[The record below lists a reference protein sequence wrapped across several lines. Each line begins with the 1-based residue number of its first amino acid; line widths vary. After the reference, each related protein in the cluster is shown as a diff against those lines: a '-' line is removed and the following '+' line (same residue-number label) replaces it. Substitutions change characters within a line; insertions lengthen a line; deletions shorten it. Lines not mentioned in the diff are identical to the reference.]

1 VSLKNAS
8 KKTRRMT
15 ERQARFALIA
25 VACLALA
32 ARLWWVLVAVP
43 SPDIAGGDGPFYL
56 RMGRVILEHGLTTA
70 ITWMGTSGPLYP
82 LGFAF
87 LYTVLPNDDQTI
99 LQAARI
105 AQTMIDTL
113 TCCAAFDLG
122 RRVFNERAGLLAGL
136 AVALDLRFITQAG
149 AINTETFFIFFLV
162 TGVRA
167 FVIARAATDDR
178 RKWPGYVLSNI
189 LFLLASFT
197 RAIAIGLPVLFAG
210 LTLLPKPTPA
220 QLKRAAL
227 VVGVGALIISGL
239 TAWTY
244 ATTGRIVVIS
254 SGLDIQFWMGSRL
267 DGQWH
272 GAEAFEQERA
282 YLIAEDPENP
292 PYLRDA
298 FQTIAR
304 DPVAY
309 VLLQF
314 RKLAAAYLQPH
325 GTTAFAGES
334 LKDLAVAAL
343 RGQISVVEL
352 INGEAFWPKLIIYIF
367 HYVSLI
373 GGLIGLWLARRDW
386 LKVLP
391 LALPIFYFTAAYTP
405 LVIIPRYVFP
415 AMPFFMILAAF
426 AGVTLFSRRAGRIEP
441 MHNS

>member
-1 VSLKNAS
+1 
-8 KKTRRMT
+8 
-15 ERQARFALIA
+15 
-25 VACLALA
+25 
-32 ARLWWVLVAVP
+32 
-43 SPDIAGGDGPFYL
+43 
-56 RMGRVILEHGLTTA
+56 
-70 ITWMGTSGPLYP
+70 
-82 LGFAF
+82 
-87 LYTVLPNDDQTI
+87 
-99 LQAARI
+99 QAASVTQ
-105 AQTMIDTL
+105 AAMDAL
-113 TCCAAFDLG
+113 MCGLAFDLG
-122 RRVFNERAGLLAGL
+122 RRMFEARVGLIASLAI
-136 AVALDLRFITQAG
+136 ALDLRFITQAG
-149 AINTETFFIFFLV
+149 AINTETLFTLLLV
-162 TGVRA
+162 SSVWV
-167 FVIARAATDDR
+167 FVIARAAENDR
-178 RKWPGYVLSNI
+178 RKWAGYVVANV
-189 LFLLASFT
+189 LFLLTTFT

-227 VVGVGALIISGL
+227 VIGAGALIIGGL

-272 GAEAFEQERA
+272 GAQAFEEERA

-304 DPVAY
+304 DPIAY
-309 VLLQF
+309 ILLQF
-314 RKLAAAYLQPH
+314 RKLAAAYIQPH
-325 GTTAFAGES
+325 GTVAFPGES
-334 LKDLAVAAL
+334 LKDLAAAAL
-343 RGQISVVEL
+343 RGQIGLGEL

-367 HYVSLI
+367 HYASLT

-391 LALPIFYFTAAYTP
+391 LALPMTYFTAVYTP

-426 AGVTLFSRRAGRIEP
+426 AGVTLFAQINHRLKRQTRNITGFTFVV
-441 MHNS
+441 